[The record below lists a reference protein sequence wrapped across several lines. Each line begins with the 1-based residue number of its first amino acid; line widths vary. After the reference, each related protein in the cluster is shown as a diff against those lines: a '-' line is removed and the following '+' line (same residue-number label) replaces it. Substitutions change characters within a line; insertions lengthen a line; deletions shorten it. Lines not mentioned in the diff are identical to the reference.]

1 MTTDDPAPPE
11 SRTVQNNYGD
21 GAFVGRDQYGD
32 INIHHEIDP
41 QTRATLAK
49 LGKSAPA
56 LSRMLRTALRDG
68 VISPDTV
75 SQLSLAA
82 RSINEDV
89 ADQISRAASGINE
102 DVASLLTHASRGI
115 NEDVADKLTSAAD
128 CLSIASAKLDFDE
141 LDRLVVRLEGVLD
154 QHGTS
159 NFSGLVTRLENSLD
173 DLSQATQTVEG
184 MKAGDSSQTVR
195 LEKVTTSL
203 TGIAKRVEAR
213 VTPPPPVVIPD
224 WEGRLRWF
232 GVGVLVGIVISIL
245 YATYT

>member
-11 SRTVQNNYGD
+11 QRTVQNNYGD
-21 GAFVGRDQYGD
+21 GAFVGRDHIGD

-56 LSRMLRTALRDG
+56 LSQMLEDALRDG

-89 ADQISRAASGINE
+89 AGQISRASHRINE
-102 DVASLLTHASRGI
+102 DVAGLLTHASHSI
-115 NEDVADKLTSAAD
+115 NEDVAGQLTQAAD
-128 CLSIASAKLDFDE
+128 RLSKASAKLDFDA
-141 LDRLVVRLEGVLD
+141 LDLLVRRLERVLGHHD
-154 QHGTS
+154 GS
-159 NFSGLVTRLENSLD
+159 DLNGLAARLENSLE
-173 DLSQATQTVEG
+173 DLSTATHRVG
-184 MKAGDSSQTVR
+184 NLKGDSTQAVR
-195 LEKVTTSL
+195 LEQVTRSL
-203 TGIAKRVEAR
+203 TDIAERVEAR
-213 VTPPPPVVIPD
+213 VTPPPPVVLPD

-232 GVGVLVGIVISIL
+232 GAGVLLGIFISVL
-245 YATYT
+245 YAAYS